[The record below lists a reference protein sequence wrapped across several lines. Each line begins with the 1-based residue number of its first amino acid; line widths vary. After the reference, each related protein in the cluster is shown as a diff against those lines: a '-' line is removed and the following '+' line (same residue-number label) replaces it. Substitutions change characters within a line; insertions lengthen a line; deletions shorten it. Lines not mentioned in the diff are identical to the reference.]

1 MSVYNVSCWQCFYN
15 DYCIVFS
22 LGQFIVPSV
31 SGQCCPPTSGFIIE
45 KVNHNKGIMFGG
57 TVTIGNIGTTTN
69 SVYIFNV
76 THNTIVSTMIH
87 YYSCYSML
95 YCIVWSAYVKDYN
108 YLWHSA
114 H

>member
-1 MSVYNVSCWQCFYN
+1 MHEWIILIRTFY
-15 DYCIVFS
+15 CTLFF

-57 TVTIGNIGTTTN
+57 LLTNDDCMGTTTN

-76 THNTIVSTMIH
+76 TYNTIVSI
-87 YYSCYSML
+87 L
-95 YCIVWSAYVKDYN
+95 Q
-108 YLWHSA
+108 
-114 H
+114 